1 MRESRAQGEGRQVIE
16 MTWDREVCRVQNAET
31 ILNIIRDRGKRGLPL
46 RRVYSLFYNRNL
58 YLRAYAR
65 LYANHGAMTPG
76 VTPETVDGMN
86 KAKID
91 QVIDELRHERFRWT
105 PVRRVRIPKRNGK
118 LRPLGLPTWSDKLL
132 QEVMRSI
139 LEAYFEPQFSDR
151 SHGFRPNRG
160 CHTALSE
167 VQRGWTGAKWFIE
180 GDVKGCFDNIDHQ
193 VLLRVLG
200 DKIHDNRFLELIRR
214 LLQAG
219 YMENWRYG
227 TTLSGVPQGDVL
239 SPVLSNIY
247 LNKLDQFV
255 EQELLPAYNRGEQ
268 RQRHPLYTRIM
279 LRARWLRHRG
289 RIEEARAAFKAGQQL
304 PSQAPDDPNFRRL
317 HYLRYA
323 DDWLLGF
330 AGPKAEAKEIK
341 ARLRT
346 FLRDHLKLELSEDK
360 TLITHAGSKAARFLG
375 YEICSMH
382 ADDKL
387 DSRRRRS
394 VNGHIMLK
402 VPWDVIVS
410 TCSRYERRG
419 KPMSRPDML
428 DDDDFSIIGR
438 YGSELRGYVNY
449 YLLAHN
455 VGRLYRLK
463 WTMETSML
471 KTLANRHKSSVMK
484 MVRQY
489 RTSITTP
496 TGTLRCF
503 QAMVERGE
511 GKQPLVARFGG
522 FAIRRRKDAVLVD
535 QRPPTAYTK
544 GAELLRRLQADEC
557 ELCGST
563 LRVEV
568 HHVRKLADLKR
579 RGRKEVPDWSR
590 LMAARKR
597 KTLVICRD
605 CHEAIHAGRPTGQR
619 IAA

>member
-1 MRESRAQGEGRQVIE
+1 MIE
-16 MTWDREVCRVQNAET
+16 VARDREVCRVQNAET

-46 RRVYSLFYNRNL
+46 QRVYPLLYNPGL

-65 LYANHGAMTPG
+65 LYTNHGAMTPG
-76 VTPETVDGMN
+76 ITAETVDGMN
-86 KAKID
+86 RAKID
-91 QVIDELRHERFRWT
+91 QLIDDLRHERFRWT
-105 PVRRVRIPKRNGK
+105 PVRRVRIPKKNGR

-139 LEAYFEPQFSDR
+139 LEAYFEPQFSDC
-151 SHGFRPNRG
+151 SHGFRPRRG

-167 VQRGWTGAKWFIE
+167 VQRGWTGTKWFIE
-180 GDVKGCFDNIDHQ
+180 GDIKGAFDNIDHQ
-193 VLLRVLG
+193 VLLQVLG

-227 TTLSGVPQGDVL
+227 TTLSGTPQGGIV

-247 LNKLDQFV
+247 LNELDRFV
-255 EQELLPAYNRGEQ
+255 EQELLPAYNRGER
-268 RQRHPLYTRIM
+268 RQRHPQYTSMM
-279 LRARWLRHRG
+279 LRAQRLRRRG
-289 RIEEARAAFKAGQQL
+289 RREEARAIYKAIQQL
-304 PSQAPDDPNFRRL
+304 PSQEPDDPSYRRL

-330 AGPKAEAKEIK
+330 AGPKEEAKEIK
-341 ARLRT
+341 ARLRL
-346 FLRDHLKLELSEDK
+346 FLRDHLKLELSEGK

-387 DSRRRRS
+387 DYRGRRS

-402 VPWDVIVS
+402 VPWDVITS
-410 TCSRYERRG
+410 TCSRYQWRG
-419 KPMSRPDML
+419 KPKARPDML

-471 KTLANRHKSSVMK
+471 KTLANKHKSSVMQ
-484 MVRQY
+484 MVRKY
-489 RTSITTP
+489 RASITTP
-496 TGTLRCF
+496 NGVLRCF
-503 QAMVERGE
+503 QAVVERGE
-511 GKQPLVARFGG
+511 GKQPLMARFGG

-544 GAELLRRLQADEC
+544 GTELLKRLQADEC

-563 LRVEV
+563 LKVEV
-568 HHVRKLADLKR
+568 HHLRKLADLQR
-579 RGRKEVPDWSR
+579 QGRKEVPDWFR

-597 KTLVICRD
+597 KTLVTCRD
-605 CHEAIHAGRPTGQR
+605 CHEAIHAGRPTRQR